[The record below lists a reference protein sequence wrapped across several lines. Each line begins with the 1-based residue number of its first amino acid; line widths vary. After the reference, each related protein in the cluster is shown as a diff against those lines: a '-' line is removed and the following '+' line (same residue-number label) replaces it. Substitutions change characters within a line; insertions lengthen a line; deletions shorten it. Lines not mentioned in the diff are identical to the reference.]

1 MNTNAVVPYLHDVED
16 LLLRRVEATGDF
28 GTEVGGHKRDTEV
41 TVNLHI

>member
-1 MNTNAVVPYLHDVED
+1 MNTNTAVLYLHNVKD
-16 LLLRRVEATGDF
+16 LLLPRVEATGDF